1 MSIKEQK
8 PKMIS
13 GREGRIQLGPH
24 PGVES
29 WAFVLAPVRQKIA
42 KVIGW
47 VGDWGTRK
55 PKPKSLSLKP
65 GPRVS
70 LERIFCGLQNDAVPK
85 K

>member
-1 MSIKEQK
+1 M
-8 PKMIS
+8 
-13 GREGRIQLGPH
+13 
-24 PGVES
+24 
-29 WAFVLAPVRQKIA
+29 LAPVRQKIA

-70 LERIFCGLQNDAVPK
+70 LEIIFCGLQNDAVPK